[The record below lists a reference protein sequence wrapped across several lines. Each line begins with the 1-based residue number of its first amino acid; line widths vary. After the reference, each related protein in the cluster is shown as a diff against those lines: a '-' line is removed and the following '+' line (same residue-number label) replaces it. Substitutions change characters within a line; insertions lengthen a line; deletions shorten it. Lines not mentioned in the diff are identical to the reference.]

1 MLPTLLDFIIPWF
14 WFFLFITSVYYFV
27 RTAWQEGIIVAFR
40 KLFSHRILLPL
51 LLVVSLSVI
60 RVSLVFIYPQEI
72 GVVVSLISKSGLRQE
87 PFRAGLHW
95 IVPLLEDVVIY
106 PIYWQTYTMSGK
118 PTEGQKLGDDS
129 IVARTSDGQ
138 EVTID
143 CSLIFAVDPEDII
156 TLHINWQDRYVE
168 DFIRP
173 ALRAVTRTHIS
184 QYTVDEVN
192 SNKRQEIKNSLEK
205 TLINVTENNGV
216 IFKKFFLRNIAFS
229 SGYAQAVEQKQMAE
243 QGTIQKEYEALQME
257 NLAKGEAARVRIRA
271 EGEAQAILIKAKAEA
286 KARLIRA
293 GAEAKALKL
302 IAEAVNN
309 QRDLLT
315 YNYIDKLSPNIKALI
330 LPHNTPLILPLPS
343 LDSEQV
349 PPSNVFEEEPL
360 PQLTPAPIAPST
372 VEQSPSSRSEQKPI
386 HQ

>member
-1 MLPTLLDFIIPWF
+1 MLPTLLDFIIPWI
-14 WFFLFITSVYYFV
+14 WFFLFIASIYYFV
-27 RTAWQEGIIVAFR
+27 RTAWREGIIVALR
-40 KLFSHRILLPL
+40 KLFSHRILLPVL
-51 LLVVSLSVI
+51 LAASLSVI
-60 RVSLVFIYPQEI
+60 RISLVFIYPQEV
-72 GVVVSLISKSGLRQE
+72 GVVISLLSKNGIRAE
-87 PFRAGLHW
+87 PFRSGLHW
-95 IVPLLEDVVIY
+95 IVPLLERVVIY

-118 PTEGQKLGDDS
+118 PMEGQKLGTDS

-143 CSLIFAVDPEDII
+143 CSLIFAVDAENVI

-168 DFIRP
+168 EFIRP

-184 QYTVDEVN
+184 QYTIDEVN
-192 SNKRQEIKNSLEK
+192 SNRRQEITNSLEK

-271 EGEAQAILIKAKAEA
+271 EGEAKAILIKAQAEA

-293 GAEAKALKL
+293 EAEAKALQL
-302 IAEAVNN
+302 IADAVDE

-349 PPSNVFEEEPL
+349 PPTDAAEGPL
-360 PQLTPAPIAPST
+360 PPLTPIPIAPT
-372 VEQSPSSRSEQKPI
+372 VEQTPSPQSSRNQQNPP
-386 HQ
+386 

>member
-1 MLPTLLDFIIPWF
+1 MLPNLLDFIIPWI
-14 WFFLFITSVYYFV
+14 WFFLFIASIYYFV
-27 RTAWQEGIIVAFR
+27 RTAWREGIVVALR
-40 KLFSHRILLPL
+40 QLFSHRILLPVL
-51 LLVVSLSVI
+51 LAASLSVI
-60 RVSLVFIYPQEI
+60 RVSLVFIYPQEV
-72 GVVVSLISKSGLRQE
+72 GVVISLLSKNGIRPE
-87 PFRAGLHW
+87 PFRSGLHW
-95 IVPLLEDVVIY
+95 IVPLLERVVIY

-118 PTEGQKLGDDS
+118 PMEGQKLGADS

-143 CSLIFAVDPEDII
+143 CSLIFAVDAENVI

-168 DFIRP
+168 EFIRP

-184 QYTVDEVN
+184 QYTIDEVN
-192 SNKRQEIKNSLEK
+192 SNRRQEIKNSLEK

-271 EGEAQAILIKAKAEA
+271 EGEAKAILIKAQAEA
-286 KARLIRA
+286 KARLVR
-293 GAEAKALKL
+293 AEAEARALQL
-302 IAEAVNN
+302 IADVVDE

-349 PPSNVFEEEPL
+349 SPADAAEEILPP
-360 PQLTPAPIAPST
+360 LTPIPIAPT
-372 VEQSPSSRSEQKPI
+372 VEQTPSPKSSRNQQNPP
-386 HQ
+386 